1 MSDTL
6 DVNAGIFDP
15 VRLTQA
21 RRLAG
26 LTKRALGEAVGV
38 SSVAIGQWEAGANP
52 PRPDHLVKLCEEFD
66 VPLSFMLSGR
76 PHARL
81 EIAGAHFRSLRSTPL
96 REREKAV
103 AFTEQLWELTHV
115 LERHVELP
123 PVDLPGF
130 SAGELS
136 HDAMPRDPLDAA
148 RELRRLWN
156 VPAGRIP
163 RVVRLLERHGIVVSL
178 CQFAG
183 EQTAKVDAFSTSRL
197 PRPLVVLTPDRAD
210 DVYRHR
216 FTAAHELGHLVLHGD
231 AEPGD
236 RQQEREAD
244 QFAAEF
250 LTPRAEITPLL
261 PSRMDMNALSK
272 LSVEWGVSVS
282 SLIYR
287 CREIGLIPD
296 ATYRRA
302 FQRLAQ
308 LTNMG
313 LFQPQPV
320 RDYPGE
326 VPRLLMGAY
335 QLAEQAGLTVPALA
349 DELCIRP
356 RQVRLLLGMPE
367 ERPKLRLAD

>member
-1 MSDTL
+1 VSDTL

-163 RVVRLLERHGIVVSL
+163 RVVRLLEPRSMPSQLHASPARLSFSPQTEPMTSTDTASLPPTSLGIWSSTVMPSLAIVSKN
-178 CQFAG
+178 A
-183 EQTAKVDAFSTSRL
+183 
-197 PRPLVVLTPDRAD
+197 RPINSP
-210 DVYRHR
+210 
-216 FTAAHELGHLVLHGD
+216 
-231 AEPGD
+231 P
-236 RQQEREAD
+236 
-244 QFAAEF
+244 
-250 LTPRAEITPLL
+250 
-261 PSRMDMNALSK
+261 
-272 LSVEWGVSVS
+272 S
-282 SLIYR
+282 SL
-287 CREIGLIPD
+287 L
-296 ATYRRA
+296 
-302 FQRLAQ
+302 LAQ
-308 LTNMG
+308 RSLPYCRAAWT
-313 LFQPQPV
+313 
-320 RDYPGE
+320 
-326 VPRLLMGAY
+326 
-335 QLAEQAGLTVPALA
+335 
-349 DELCIRP
+349 
-356 RQVRLLLGMPE
+356 
-367 ERPKLRLAD
+367 

>member
-136 HDAMPRDPLDAA
+136 HDAMPRDPSTQRGNFGAFGTSQLAGSPGGPPAGAA
-148 RELRRLWN
+148 RNCRVALPICWRAN
-156 VPAGRIP
+156 CQGRC
-163 RVVRLLERHGIVVSL
+163 LLN
-178 CQFAG
+178 F
-183 EQTAKVDAFSTSRL
+183 TP

-320 RDYPGE
+320 RDYPGKCH
-326 VPRLLMGAY
+326 AS
-335 QLAEQAGLTVPALA
+335 
-349 DELCIRP
+349 
-356 RQVRLLLGMPE
+356 
-367 ERPKLRLAD
+367 